1 MKRVIMNILTTTGIV
16 LVILAIIAL
25 CYGGTVVCISTIFQ
39 ALFLNILI
47 YIGFVFID
55 KKECS
60 YSIIETG
67 IKLLYVIILALFFG
81 NIFGWYSSIPIGIL
95 LIMTIIVFFVC
106 ILLDVIHVKN
116 EVKYINEIIKEK
128 NTIDKI

>member
-1 MKRVIMNILTTTGIV
+1 MKR
-16 LVILAIIAL
+16 
-25 CYGGTVVCISTIFQ
+25 
-39 ALFLNILI
+39 
-47 YIGFVFID
+47 
-55 KKECS
+55 
-60 YSIIETG
+60 
-67 IKLLYVIILALFFG
+67 VIILALFFG